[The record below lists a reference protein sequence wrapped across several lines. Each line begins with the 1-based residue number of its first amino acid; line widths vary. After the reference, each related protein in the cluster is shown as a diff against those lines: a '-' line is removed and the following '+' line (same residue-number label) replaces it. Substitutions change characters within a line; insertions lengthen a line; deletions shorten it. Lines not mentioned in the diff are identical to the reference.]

1 MNWKLIMMPVIS
13 AVIGWGTNVVAIRM
27 LFWPR
32 RPVRIP
38 LTRWQLWGL
47 LPKRQYE
54 IAASI
59 GEIVNDELLPIDSL
73 VDALNTE
80 EMRQHVA
87 HLICTSVKERMERF
101 VPAFLLS
108 SLQGFV
114 DNVLQ
119 ERMAR
124 EVGSLFDRLGRDL
137 AHELQSSGF
146 LGRLVT
152 EKIRSYD
159 ISGLEALILQVAHTE
174 LRYIELVGAA
184 LGGLIGIIQALIVHF
199 L

>member
-1 MNWKLIMMPVIS
+1 
-13 AVIGWGTNVVAIRM
+13 
-27 LFWPR
+27 
-32 RPVRIP
+32 VRIP